1 MTDIKKSLLA
11 GIESA
16 KKAYNNINEI
26 NKVLISTSELVKE
39 ISNGKATFGIGTF
52 YEKNESDTP
61 LSSSIALMA
70 STYGHDTRKKYKG
83 LAIFDTAGKAGE
95 EIAVWTQHE
104 NGYPCSINYNN
115 FVLYCKNKDELE
127 NALAELLKQVKTGK
141 AILSKMKQ

>member
-16 KKAYNNINEI
+16 KSAYNNINEI
-26 NKVLISTSELVKE
+26 NTILTSTSELIKE

-52 YEKNESDTP
+52 YEKNENDTP
-61 LSSSIALMA
+61 LGASIALMA
-70 STYGHDTRKKYKG
+70 STYGHETRKKYKG
-83 LAIFDTAGKAGE
+83 LAIFDAAGNAGE

-104 NGYPCSINYNN
+104 NGYPCSITYNSY
-115 FVLYCKNKDELE
+115 VLFCKNKDELE

-141 AILSKMKQ
+141 AILSKMKK